1 MTLPQKPIKW
11 AKTLGYEVGTEAV
24 RRWNCHDDLLLALRG
39 LIGFCELLASREDD
53 LPANVR
59 EQLATNH
66 RIVDARDTI
75 AKAEAPAPTN
85 TDLLAA
91 LKRLLA
97 APELHSDYGNPGDM
111 IAERTAAR
119 EQAAEAVR
127 KAESAV

>member
-24 RRWNCHDDLLLALRG
+24 RRWNCHDPMLSALKNLLELVHTQAPHAARWPDAETAHAVVAMAQAPASDNT
-39 LIGFCELLASREDD
+39 ELL
-53 LPANVR
+53 
-59 EQLATNH
+59 T
-66 RIVDARDTI
+66 
-75 AKAEAPAPTN
+75 
-85 TDLLAA
+85 A

-97 APELHSDYGNPGDM
+97 APELHSDWGNPQAM

-127 KAESAV
+127 KAESAL